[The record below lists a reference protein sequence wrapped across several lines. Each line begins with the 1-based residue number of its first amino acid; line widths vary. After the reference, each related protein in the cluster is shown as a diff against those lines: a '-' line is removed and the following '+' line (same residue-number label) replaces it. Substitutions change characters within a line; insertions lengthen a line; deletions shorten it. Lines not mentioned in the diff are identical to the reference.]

1 MTTQLQLTSQPLY
14 DQDYALWLEET
25 IAQLRQGAWTDVDVV
40 NLIEELEGM
49 ARSDKRALKSFLTR
63 LFEHLLKLSY
73 WDSEREYNQR
83 GWKGEITH
91 FRISIQ
97 NILEDSPSRK
107 ADLEKVFEKSY
118 QDAREVMINTT
129 GLSPSTFPLE
139 PIAPLDQ
146 VLDKNWFPL
155 P

>member
-14 DQDYALWLEET
+14 DQDYALWLEKT
-25 IAQLRQGAWTDVDVV
+25 IAQLREGALTDVDLE

-49 ARSDKRALKSFLTR
+49 ARSDQRALKSFLTR

-73 WDSEREYNQR
+73 WDSEREYNRR

-107 ADLEKVFEKSY
+107 ADLEKIFEKSY
-118 QDAREVMINTT
+118 QDAREIIINTT

-139 PIAPLDQ
+139 PIAPLDK
-146 VLDKNWFPL
+146 VLDKDWFPL